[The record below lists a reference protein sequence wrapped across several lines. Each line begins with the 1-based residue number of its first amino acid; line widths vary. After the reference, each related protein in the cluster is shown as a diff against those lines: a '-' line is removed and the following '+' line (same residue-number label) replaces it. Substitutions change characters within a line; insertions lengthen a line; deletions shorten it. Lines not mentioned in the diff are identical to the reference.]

1 MACLGGTRDGF
12 GLYLGSDV
20 ARLSRGLMAVV
31 VGAFCAV
38 REGALRVDVGEGV
51 ELSVVGVGWVTLLLL
66 VANTGDL
73 RLLFSPV
80 GGSFASFI
88 VTSLVAVVTTGGL
101 RRASFEFS
109 LLPNTSAM
117 AFETES

>member
-51 ELSVVGVGWVTLLLL
+51 ELSLGWVTLLLL
-66 VANTGDL
+66 VASTGDL